1 MLEDLKG
8 EKIPCFVD
16 VRTSNFLTPFLQGVK
31 MNNIFDKYFKHAG
44 ILLKSKKMKSCVNCL
59 ELC

>member
-16 VRTSNFLTPFLQGVK
+16 VGTSNFLTPFLQGVK
-31 MNNIFDKYFKHAG
+31 MNNIFEQIFQACRDF
-44 ILLKSKKMKSCVNCL
+44 IKK
-59 ELC
+59 